1 MISFLDEIIKKILS
15 IENVK
20 GVWIRVEGEIRRK
33 VLLALEQGLE
43 PKLNG
48 IIAFIKGCF
57 KGEQR
62 IFLGCKLE
70 HDFFYVYIWDENNYV
85 IVWAG
90 SGIDIALLKLE
101 LDVIMAEVLEKNKG
115 KNSGFFNKFRFW

>member
-1 MISFLDEIIKKILS
+1 MASFLDEIIKKILS

-20 GVWIRVEGEIRRK
+20 GVWIGAEGEIRGK

-43 PKLNG
+43 PKLNE
-48 IIAFIKGCF
+48 IIASIKGCF
-57 KGEQR
+57 KGEQS

-115 KNSGFFNKFRFW
+115 KNSGFFKKFRFW